1 MTGIYSFVGGMA
13 FIVMLISG
21 IWYGGREGYPVQ
33 KKIFHVSGLIFVS
46 MLAIDMLFDVTPAP
60 EPKPEATA
68 PVKTETVTK
77 PEAPAPVKAETV
89 TKPEPPKVE
98 RPEKSFYAES
108 YDALRQVTGLPVTDS
123 WLLEFGEYVD
133 RNGHVNTHGF
143 VEFNDDDVKRQFW
156 LMFDNSTRQCL
167 RVKVD
172 SQLLYTAV
180 GW

>member
-33 KKIFHVSGLIFVS
+33 KKIFRVSGVIFVA
-46 MLAIDMLFDVTPAP
+46 MLAVDMLFDVTTAPAP
-60 EPKPEATA
+60 
-68 PVKTETVTK
+68 K
-77 PEAPAPVKAETV
+77 PEAPAPGKIETV

>member
-33 KKIFHVSGLIFVS
+33 KKIFRVSGVIFVA
-46 MLAIDMLFDVTPAP
+46 MLAVDMMFDVTPAP
-60 EPKPEATA
+60 APKS
-68 PVKTETVTK
+68 
-77 PEAPAPVKAETV
+77 EAPAPVKTETV

-133 RNGHVNTHGF
+133 RQGNVNTHGF
-143 VEFNDDDVKRQFW
+143 VEFNDDGVKRQFW
-156 LMFDNSTRQCL
+156 LMFDNSTRHCL

>member
-1 MTGIYSFVGGMA
+1 MLKKIAKYFLIFCVIYGVASALTVGGNSPA
-13 FIVMLISG
+13 NN
-21 IWYGGREGYPVQ
+21 
-33 KKIFHVSGLIFVS
+33 
-46 MLAIDMLFDVTPAP
+46 PAP
-60 EPKPEATA
+60 AKQEPA
-68 PVKTETVTK
+68 PAPK
-77 PEAPAPVKAETV
+77 PEAPAPVKTETV

-143 VEFNDDDVKRQFW
+143 VEFNDDGVKRQFW
-156 LMFDNSTRQCL
+156 LMFDNSTRHCL